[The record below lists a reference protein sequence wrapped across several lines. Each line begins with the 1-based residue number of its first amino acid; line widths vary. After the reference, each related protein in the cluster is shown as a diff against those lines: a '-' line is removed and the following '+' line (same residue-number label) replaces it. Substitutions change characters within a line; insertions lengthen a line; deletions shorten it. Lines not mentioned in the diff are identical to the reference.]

1 MLVRNQRDTYTYI
14 YNRIRRGCTVETELI
29 SIMAGNYLPQM
40 FETYTVFRK
49 TRNTRRDTEKIAY
62 RTREVRFKIK
72 AEISLLY
79 VRAISAC
86 FN

>member
-1 MLVRNQRDTYTYI
+1 
-14 YNRIRRGCTVETELI
+14 
-29 SIMAGNYLPQM
+29 M

-62 RTREVRFKIK
+62 CTREVRFKIK

-79 VRAISAC
+79 VRAISAY